1 MLDEVELYFHPDLQR
16 RFICLLLDSIKGL
29 VPSSICGINITLVT
43 HSPFVLSDIPSSN
56 ILCLSRDGHQSAF
69 DKTFAA
75 NIHDLFNN
83 TFILPYTIGEYA
95 QRMICELVEMYQNI
109 KESHRNRQAWS
120 VELDIPLEGM
130 LAILGRMKY
139 LSEIIGDSYL
149 SEEAKDM
156 VDEIEEWWNKND
168 LSHEAD

>member
-16 RFICLLLDSIKGL
+16 RFISLLLDSIKGL
-29 VPSSICGINITLVT
+29 QMKFVQGVNITLVT
-43 HSPFVLSDIPSSN
+43 HSPFVLSDIPRSN
-56 ILCLSRDGHQSAF
+56 ILCLSREPNQIAF

-95 QRMICELVEMYQNI
+95 QRKLSELI
-109 KESHRNRQAWS
+109 KRYNVIKADTYSRSDCSIDASHFCQQL
-120 VELDIPLEGM
+120 ELSKL
-130 LAILGRMKY
+130 KY

-149 SEEAKDM
+149 SAEARDM
-156 VDEIEEWWNKND
+156 VDEIENCIPDNKLGNETD
-168 LSHEAD
+168 